1 MLSSSSRWHRAM
13 PWRRHPGLSP
23 PCLLCL
29 WYPFR
34 GGELCPRKCGR
45 VSGSLAASLVTSR
58 KFVHPTGANYPLSIC
73 VNHIQHRYGSKI
85 RTQGD
90 SIEYNSRL
98 NHIFSALSIHFFCT
112 QWLEQFPYVTNKTN
126 ILSAWNFL
134 RSLCISLTRSFVHWT
149 SAPVWDLLMSQ
160 FLWKGPISLHRDF
173 CERTNGF
180 EQNTP
185 FSDYVVSQS

>member
-58 KFVHPTGANYPLSIC
+58 KIVHPTGANYPLSIC

-98 NHIFSALSIHFFCT
+98 NHIFSALSIHFFVPNDLNNSHMWPTRPTFCRPET
-112 QWLEQFPYVTNKTN
+112 FYVPFA
-126 ILSAWNFL
+126 SH
-134 RSLCISLTRSFVHWT
+134 SLV
-149 SAPVWDLLMSQ
+149 
-160 FLWKGPISLHRDF
+160 
-173 CERTNGF
+173 
-180 EQNTP
+180 P
-185 FSDYVVSQS
+185 FYIELQLQCGIC